1 MSIRWHPV
9 LRLEPG
15 RQNGLRML
23 CREKSKKP
31 LLVAQRTYT
40 IERRGRDTLHH
51 AAHHPERMA
60 LKTAESFI
68 LRLGL
73 MLEFRRSSRI
83 KGNAWILLPHYT
95 AHRLVSHHA
104 YHQDGD
110 ENQYTFFTCPQVFQH
125 APSPSSAG
133 IPAAGAA
140 AGRPPRAGARGRRG
154 PAGRR
159 RRGERQ
165 RT

>member
-23 CREKSKKP
+23 CGEISIKP

-60 LKTAESFI
+60 LRTAESLI
-68 LRLGL
+68 QRLGL
-73 MLEFRRSSRI
+73 KLEIRRSSRI
-83 KGNAWILLPHYT
+83 KGNAWILLTHFT

-104 YHQDGD
+104 YHQDCD
-110 ENQYTFFTCPQVFQH
+110 ENQYTFFTCQQVFQH
-125 APSPSSAG
+125 APSPSSAS
-133 IPAAGAA
+133 IPASIAA
-140 AGRPPRAGARGRRG
+140 AFRPPRAILRILQC
-154 PAGRR
+154 PFFLRR
-159 RRGERQ
+159 RW
-165 RT
+165 

>member
-23 CREKSKKP
+23 CGEISIKP

-60 LKTAESFI
+60 LRTAESFI
-68 LRLGL
+68 QRLGL

-110 ENQYTFFTCPQVFQH
+110 ENQYTGGAGRRGGRR
-125 APSPSSAG
+125 APAPAAAG
-133 IPAAGAA
+133 GPAAGAA
-140 AGRPPRAGARGRRG
+140 A
-154 PAGRR
+154 
-159 RRGERQ
+159 
-165 RT
+165 

>member
-23 CREKSKKP
+23 CGEISINP

-60 LKTAESFI
+60 LRTAESFI
-68 LRLGL
+68 QRLGL

-104 YHQDGD
+104 YLLVGVVFLFS
-110 ENQYTFFTCPQVFQH
+110 FFFCSLVFL
-125 APSPSSAG
+125 
-133 IPAAGAA
+133 
-140 AGRPPRAGARGRRG
+140 
-154 PAGRR
+154 
-159 RRGERQ
+159 
-165 RT
+165 

>member
-23 CREKSKKP
+23 CGEISIKP

-60 LKTAESFI
+60 LRTAESFI
-68 LRLGL
+68 QRHGL
-73 MLEFRRSSRI
+73 MLEFRSSSRI

-95 AHRLVSHHA
+95 AHRLVYPHA
-104 YHQDGD
+104 YHQDDD
-110 ENQYTFFTCPQVFQH
+110 EFFFFFFFCLLFFFFVSLFFFVCFF
-125 APSPSSAG
+125 
-133 IPAAGAA
+133 
-140 AGRPPRAGARGRRG
+140 
-154 PAGRR
+154 
-159 RRGERQ
+159 
-165 RT
+165 

>member
-15 RQNGLRML
+15 RHFGLWL
-23 CREKSKKP
+23 FCGEISIKP

-60 LKTAESFI
+60 LRTAESFI
-68 LRLGL
+68 QRLGL

-83 KGNAWILLPHYT
+83 KGNAWILLPFYT
-95 AHRLVSHHA
+95 AHRLESHHA

-110 ENQYTFFTCPQVFQH
+110 ENQYTYFTCPQDFQH
-125 APSPSSAG
+125 APSPSFAS
-133 IPAAGAA
+133 IFVLIAA
-140 AGRPPRAGARGRRG
+140 AFRPPRAILRILQG
-154 PAGRR
+154 PFFLRR
-159 RRGERQ
+159 RW
-165 RT
+165 

>member
-23 CREKSKKP
+23 CGEISIKP

-60 LKTAESFI
+60 LRTAASFI
-68 LRLGL
+68 QRLGL
-73 MLEFRRSSRI
+73 MQENQRNRR
-83 KGNAWILLPHYT
+83 KKKKTKNQHPHKT

-125 APSPSSAG
+125 APSPSSAS
-133 IPAAGAA
+133 IPASIAA
-140 AGRPPRAGARGRRG
+140 AFRPPRANLRILQG
-154 PAGRR
+154 PFFLRR
-159 RRGERQ
+159 RWLRQ